1 MSTAALIATRL
12 NVPYGDIV
20 CEQDVVDT
28 LKNGD
33 FLASTASAKQL
44 LETLFIEVAPHII
57 LKCAEQLN
65 TPLEKLNK
73 LYTKSVETYMPSMK
87 WENSMSALA

>member
-1 MSTAALIATRL
+1 MSIAALIATRL

-20 CEQDVVDT
+20 SEQDVVNT

-33 FLASTASAKQL
+33 FSASTASAKQL
-44 LETLFIEVAPHII
+44 LETLFIEVKPHLI

-65 TPLEKLNK
+65 TPYEKLKN
-73 LYTKSVETYMPSMK
+73 LYTKSAQAYMPSLD
-87 WENSMSALA
+87 WEHSIGALA